1 MRLFETLVTAMTRLA
16 AWRGG
21 DEKNCYGV
29 IDWGHPIIEID
40 GWEGVVGG
48 LMGYEHNLRK
58 LSLSTDMKSNE
69 TD

>member
-1 MRLFETLVTAMTRLA
+1 MER
-16 AWRGG
+16 G

-58 LSLSTDMKSNE
+58 LSLSTNMKSNE
-69 TD
+69 TG